1 MGEARTDMRRKRPV
15 VALIDGKVVDR
26 FSSITRA
33 SQILGINPGNIYG
46 AVMNGTCA
54 GGYHFRFID
63 ENDVIVPLPP
73 SRSPKALVVD
83 IDGLRF
89 YSVDCPDKTSCRG
102 CDIFLEWPPRNL
114 GQLPRCYDES
124 VGKHRVVALC
134 QSRRL
139 IWKKQ

>member
-1 MGEARTDMRRKRPV
+1 M
-15 VALIDGKVVDR
+15 IDGKVVDR

-46 AVMNGTCA
+46 AVMRGTIA
-54 GGYHFRFID
+54 GGYHFRFVD
-63 ENDVIVPLPP
+63 EADVELPLPQP
-73 SRSPKALVVD
+73 RSPKSLVVD

-89 YSVDCPDKTSCRG
+89 YSVECPDKTSCRG
-102 CDIFLEWPPRNL
+102 CDIFREWPPRNM
-114 GQLPRCYDES
+114 GQMPRCYDES
-124 VGKHRVVALC
+124 VGKHRIVQMC